1 MKSFQLEI
9 PLPNRDAREK
19 IFEKLLKRPG
29 LKVSKKWEKY
39 IQLTDEW
46 NCSKIENFIQVIKKM
61 QEVNRDRLQSN
72 FLSKIYRLI
81 CTEFE
86 KHL

>member
-46 NCSKIENFIQVIKKM
+46 NCSKIENFIQVISLRKKS
-61 QEVNRDRLQSN
+61 R
-72 FLSKIYRLI
+72 
-81 CTEFE
+81 E
-86 KHL
+86 KSEAGGIEIAD

>member
-46 NCSKIENFIQVIKKM
+46 NCSKIENFIQVIFLWKKI
-61 QEVNRDRLQSN
+61 R
-72 FLSKIYRLI
+72 
-81 CTEFE
+81 E
-86 KHL
+86 KSEARGI